1 MDVCVRACVCVS
13 IKRNKEANLHVDC
26 AMKKTKK
33 SEEMGRRKREW
44 GRGGE
49 RGGRGDIEEK
59 QHTKKT
65 AIATT
70 T

>member
-1 MDVCVRACVCVS
+1 
-13 IKRNKEANLHVDC
+13 
-26 AMKKTKK
+26 MKKTKK

-59 QHTKKT
+59 RHKKNSNSDHYMT
-65 AIATT
+65 DLY
-70 T
+70 